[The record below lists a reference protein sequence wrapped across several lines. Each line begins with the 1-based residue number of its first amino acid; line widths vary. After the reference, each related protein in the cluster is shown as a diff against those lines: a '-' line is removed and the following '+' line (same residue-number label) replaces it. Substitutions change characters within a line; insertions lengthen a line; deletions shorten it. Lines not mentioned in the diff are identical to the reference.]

1 MLETHFTGTNN
12 QTSKQKD
19 FSKQEERN
27 QKMEEAE
34 VGRKLG
40 EGLVGS
46 NNYRILS
53 SKEKK
58 SRGFDHLCERR
69 FCVYSVLFG
78 RKEGK

>member
-53 SKEKK
+53 SKEKEGGGK
-58 SRGFDHLCERR
+58 TQIENNDGERNMNV
-69 FCVYSVLFG
+69 FLFV
-78 RKEGK
+78 